1 MKKLILIDGNAIIH
15 RAYHALPP
23 FRSKEGELVNAVFG
37 FARILLIAIRDMN
50 PTHLCVAFDH
60 PKPTFRHEEF
70 KDYKAHRE
78 KMPDDL
84 IPQIDLTKEIVK
96 KLNIPKFDAALEK
109 GNVIGDG
116 LYSWSEYKV
125 LKARYGENMK
135 IIAVWAPPELRYER
149 ISNRH
154 SDKNDTTLR
163 NRNFSKE
170 EAKNRDYAEIE
181 NIEKGGPIAMA
192 DYLLK
197 NTGTKEELIQ
207 NAKNIIKRIFRLE

>member
-1 MKKLILIDGNAIIH
+1 MGENKLICICGMCGSGKSVVADEFTVAGFCFVRFGQLTLDIA
-15 RAYHALPP
+15 
-23 FRSKEGELVNAVFG
+23 KERGVSGEA
-37 FARILLIAIRDMN
+37 A
-50 PTHLCVAFDH
+50 
-60 PKPTFRHEEF
+60 E
-70 KDYKAHRE
+70 
-78 KMPDDL
+78 
-84 IPQIDLTKEIVK
+84 KEIREALRAEHGSAAFA

-207 NAKNIIKRIFRLE
+207 NAKNIIKEFLG